1 MFKLFLLEQR
11 SLYIMLFLKNARYK
25 YVSKLTIKL
34 LEEGF
39 DLQEHLL
46 ALRHYHFMEL
56 ADWTDLFIKSLWH
69 HVFFSNITLMLYN
82 YMIHMTL
89 NFLIPFLSFA

>member
-1 MFKLFLLEQR
+1 MLEEI
-11 SLYIMLFLKNARYK
+11 SFYIMVFFKNARYK
-25 YVSKLTIKL
+25 YISKLTIKL

-39 DLQEHLL
+39 DLLEHLL
-46 ALRHYHFMEL
+46 ALRRYYFMEL
-56 ADWTDLFIKSLWH
+56 ADWADLFIKSLWH

-89 NFLIPFLSFA
+89 NFLILFLSFT

>member
-46 ALRHYHFMEL
+46 ALRRYHFMEL
-56 ADWTDLFIKSLWH
+56 ADWTDLFIKSLWQ
-69 HVFFSNITLMLYN
+69 HVFSSTDHFNAYYFIMLWF
-82 YMIHMTL
+82 I
-89 NFLIPFLSFA
+89 

>member
-1 MFKLFLLEQR
+1 MSVSCHCHWKR
-11 SLYIMLFLKNARYK
+11 DVILKNARYK

-46 ALRHYHFMEL
+46 ALRRYHFMEL
-56 ADWTDLFIKSLWH
+56 ADWADLFIMSLWH
-69 HVFFSNITLMLYN
+69 HVIITSCHYSILG
-82 YMIHMTL
+82 
-89 NFLIPFLSFA
+89 SDSS